1 MDVAEA
7 VRTRR
12 SVRAFKSELVPD
24 DTLRAIFD
32 GAQRAAS
39 WCNIQPWRVAV
50 ASGERRDQY
59 IAALTEAATSRPPET
74 DIPFPG
80 EYPEPYGTHR
90 RACGKALYEA
100 MGVERHD
107 AVGRQAAWM
116 RNFAAFDAP
125 HVALVGLDKRFGMYG
140 TLDLG
145 CWLGTLMLLATARGV
160 STCAQA
166 SLAVYPDIARR
177 FFELPDDVNLIF
189 GIGLGYEDTSAKA
202 NDCRTTRDPLERNVT
217 FLR

>member
-1 MDVAEA
+1 MDVTQA
-7 VRTRR
+7 VATRR
-12 SVRAFKSELVPD
+12 SVRAFLDREVPD
-24 DTLRAIFD
+24 ATLRGIFE

-39 WCNIQPWRVAV
+39 WCNIQPWRVVV
-50 ASGERRDQY
+50 ASGDRRRRY
-59 IAALTEAATSRPPET
+59 IAALSEAASSRPPET

-80 EYPEPYGTHR
+80 DYPEPYGTHR

-100 MGVERHD
+100 MGVERTD
-107 AVGRQAAWM
+107 GVGRQAAWM

-145 CWLGTLMLLATARGV
+145 CWLGTLMLLATAEGV
-160 STCAQA
+160 ATCAQA
-166 SLAVYPDIARR
+166 SLAVYPDIART

-189 GIGLGYEDTSAKA
+189 GVGLGYEDTSAKA
-202 NDCRTTRDPLERNVT
+202 NDCRTTREPLDRNVT